1 MVRKIKY
8 IILFIIIILFFG
20 IESKAVKLDSDFET
34 NNLFDGFSAII
45 GNENLSSDL
54 IYKIRYSVKD
64 LTDEVIDGEINYKY
78 KISGDSK
85 FNGYLNVSY
94 KIEESLGKEIK
105 ASVGDILIYD
115 LILDEYASIKKSE
128 VFDFTE
134 YSNNILYV
142 SDYTYN
148 LTFVSKDYKG
158 IVEGLSEEIKLDFLL
173 GIRAKKGKTSS
184 LFLSNID
191 IKGIEELYSKIEE
204 QYKSTLNHIV
214 LYSDYYTNSST
225 LDAKNYNIK
234 FLTLDTSN
242 ELNIDN
248 VYISIIENENYFYC
262 DDINVNA
269 AEALSDE
276 LIYKYYVHFYDKS
289 KVDSYKIDTDYKYSA
304 NKKGTY
310 YYTVTLHVGEQV
322 ITSKAKI
329 IVSNYYKPVL
339 IVNSILEGDGSY
351 VPINELFEYK
361 AYSNNTDITAK
372 VKIKDL
378 DDYEHNYNKTGTYK
392 FLFEVTDNIT
402 LVSKI
407 AKLNVVKK
415 IVDDDLNEDPNIDE
429 ISNDNN
435 EVIDNKDD
443 TINDDNNESI
453 DNKEDTIND
462 DNNEVIDSKEDT
474 INDDNNEVIDNKE
487 DIINDNNEVIDNKE
501 DIINDDN
508 NDSNEKEEIANNE
521 SLEEL
526 DIKYDLY
533 TDNETPLTREMI
545 RQKLIFSGFYNE
557 NDSLSISSNYFENK
571 DKNGTYVIIVKKD
584 DITDYYS
591 ITVKDKTNKEEL
603 EVGQE
608 NDFDYRGIII
618 GSIIGIVIISGII
631 FLIIKKVK
639 KSK

>member
-78 KISGDSK
+78 KISGDTK

-115 LILDEYASIKKSE
+115 LILDDYASIKKSE

-148 LTFVSKDYKG
+148 LTFVSKDSKG
-158 IVEGLSEEIKLDFLL
+158 IVEGLSEELKLDFLL

-191 IKGIEELYSKIEE
+191 IKGIDELYSKIEE

-225 LDAKNYNIK
+225 LNAKNYNIK
-234 FLTLDTSN
+234 FLTLDTNN

-262 DDINVNA
+262 DDINVNVD
-269 AEALSDE
+269 EALSDE
-276 LIYKYYVHFYDKS
+276 LIYKYYVHFYDKA

-310 YYTVTLHVGEQV
+310 YYTVTLNVGEQV

-361 AYSNNTDITAK
+361 AYSNNTDITVK

-429 ISNDNN
+429 NSNDNK
-435 EVIDNKDD
+435 EDI
-443 TINDDNNESI
+443 INDDNNESN

-462 DNNEVIDSKEDT
+462 NNNES
-474 INDDNNEVIDNKE
+474 NDNKE
-487 DIINDNNEVIDNKE
+487 DIINDNKEDIINDDNNESIDNKE

-508 NDSNEKEEIANNE
+508 NDSNENDEKANDE

-618 GSIIGIVIISGII
+618 GSIIGIIIISGII